1 MVWGMNEAFLVN
13 LMQYKDTDFLTESS
27 WLIRMLKSFISF
39 QGGKYPFSSWLR
51 SSSRNIRGWKE
62 TRTVLPSPRQ
72 EVHTRRSFHSSSI
85 LYKKNRA
92 LPSGVI
98 EEGEEEFIIRSP
110 YPDVDIP
117 EQNVADF
124 VFANVDHYGDLPAL
138 CCGMTGRQY
147 TYEMCRDNAVKFG
160 SALRRLGAKKSD
172 VVAFLL
178 PNIPEFP
185 IAFLGCVGA
194 GLTVTTIN
202 PTYKAEEIARQ
213 LENSGAKYIVTIGTT
228 LQTLLALCNY
238 SLLFSKS

>member
-1 MVWGMNEAFLVN
+1 M
-13 LMQYKDTDFLTESS
+13 
-27 WLIRMLKSFISF
+27 
-39 QGGKYPFSSWLR
+39 
-51 SSSRNIRGWKE
+51 
-62 TRTVLPSPRQ
+62 
-72 EVHTRRSFHSSSI
+72 
-85 LYKKNRA
+85 
-92 LPSGVI
+92 GVI
-98 EEGEEEFIIRSP
+98 EEGEEEFIIRWEGREGSGWEYLTVNCIRSP

-124 VFANVDHYGDLPAL
+124 VFANVDEYGDLPAL

-147 TYEMCRDNAVKFG
+147 TYEMTRDSAVKFG

-213 LENSGAKYIVTIGTT
+213 LENSGAKYIVTIGTAVNAIVT
-228 LQTLLALCNY
+228 KY
-238 SLLFSKS
+238 F

>member
-1 MVWGMNEAFLVN
+1 M
-13 LMQYKDTDFLTESS
+13 Y
-27 WLIRMLKSFISF
+27 LIEI
-39 QGGKYPFSSWLR
+39 
-51 SSSRNIRGWKE
+51 
-62 TRTVLPSPRQ
+62 
-72 EVHTRRSFHSSSI
+72 I
-85 LYKKNRA
+85 LA
-92 LPSGVI
+92 
-98 EEGEEEFIIRSP
+98 RSP

-124 VFANVDHYGDLPAL
+124 VFADVDKYGDLPAL

-147 TYEMCRDNAVKFG
+147 TYEMFRDSAVKFG

-213 LENSGAKYIVTIGTT
+213 LENSGAKYIITIGIKLTT
-228 LQTLLALCNY
+228 
-238 SLLFSKS
+238 FSKPFINDFSPERPGQLTSLCFRSIAAASQAGHRQPGGHQDRGDHRAGWTGRDPGRLQELHESDVVG

>member
-1 MVWGMNEAFLVN
+1 M
-13 LMQYKDTDFLTESS
+13 Y
-27 WLIRMLKSFISF
+27 LIGI
-39 QGGKYPFSSWLR
+39 
-51 SSSRNIRGWKE
+51 
-62 TRTVLPSPRQ
+62 
-72 EVHTRRSFHSSSI
+72 I
-85 LYKKNRA
+85 LA
-92 LPSGVI
+92 
-98 EEGEEEFIIRSP
+98 RSP

-124 VFANVDHYGDLPAL
+124 VFADVDKYGDLPAL

-147 TYEMCRDNAVKFG
+147 TYEMFRDSAVKFG

-213 LENSGAKYIVTIGTT
+213 LENSGAKYIITIGIKLTT
-228 LQTLLALCNY
+228 DNIFQT
-238 SLLFSKS
+238 FH